1 MMKLFVTK
9 FKDTSLILKS
19 RLPLS
24 QKNNKKDLFHKGLNT
39 DSSVLEVLQTKYT
52 GLSAKNCRTIRSD
65 SMYFVDKE
73 T

>member
-24 QKNNKKDLFHKGLNT
+24 QKNKKDLFHKGLNT

-65 SMYFVDKE
+65 SMCFVDKE